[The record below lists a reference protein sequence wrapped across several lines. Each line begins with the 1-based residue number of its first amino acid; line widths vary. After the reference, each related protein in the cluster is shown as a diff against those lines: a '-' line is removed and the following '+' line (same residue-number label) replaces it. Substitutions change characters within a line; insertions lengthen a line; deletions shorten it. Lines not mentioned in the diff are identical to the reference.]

1 MLRVQQAINHMM
13 SAAFQR
19 RDLASMLLILGG
31 TLRILLLGYP
41 RHGMV
46 MVFPTQS
53 TDTKRYAF
61 ITNACL
67 KYEGICALVGSDST
81 VAGSKG

>member
-1 MLRVQQAINHMM
+1 
-13 SAAFQR
+13 
-19 RDLASMLLILGG
+19 
-31 TLRILLLGYP
+31 
-41 RHGMV
+41 

-67 KYEGICALVGSDST
+67 KYEGICALVLTQLLQDQRVHWHTTPFEERLLKVLSDEEHRPPRSSSAYPT
-81 VAGSKG
+81 FSFLMHH